1 LRCSFARIDR
11 QLVAA
16 KILENY
22 VMTLIIT
29 GASGQFGRA
38 TVEGLLKSVPA
49 QDLILLTRTPAKL
62 ADLAALGC
70 QVRQGDYDDTQSMR
84 AAFAGGNK
92 MLMISAVKV
101 GFRIPQHRRAIEA
114 AVAAGVGQIVYTSF
128 IGFEGADTSLAVSDH
143 RATEAMLFA
152 SGADW
157 TILRNSQYIDAVIEA
172 QAPHALRSGHW
183 LASAAE
189 GKLAQVAREDCVRS
203 AIAVMA
209 DDGHRNV
216 TYNITGPDLL
226 SFREIAAI
234 IADVAESNIEYNVVD
249 DDGMYAFFDSLGV
262 PREAVPDQVV
272 NAIPWSSDDMVSFE
286 RAIREG
292 HFAVI
297 SHDVEKL
304 TGRLPMSIRE
314 FALARKATLVAA
326 GKA

>member
-1 LRCSFARIDR
+1 MKLI
-11 QLVAA
+11 VA
-16 KILENY
+16 
-22 VMTLIIT
+22 

-38 TVEGLLKSVPA
+38 TVEGLLERVPA
-49 QDLILLTRTPAKL
+49 QDLILLTRSPAKL
-62 ADLAALGC
+62 ADFAARGC
-70 QVRQGDYDDTQSMR
+70 QVRQGDYDDPQSMR
-84 AAFAGGNK
+84 EAFAGGDK
-92 MLMISAVKV
+92 MLMMSAVKV

-172 QAPHALRSGHW
+172 QAPHALRSGKW

-209 DDGHRNV
+209 SDGHRNV

-234 IADVAESNIEYNVVD
+234 IAEIAEAPLEYVVVD
-249 DDGMYAFFDSLGV
+249 DEGMYAFFDSLGI

-297 SHDVEKL
+297 SDDVEQL
-304 TGRLPMSIRE
+304 TGRRPVSIRE
-314 FALARKATLVAA
+314 FALRREADLVAA
-326 GKA
+326 GKENPAHAHG

>member
-1 LRCSFARIDR
+1 M
-11 QLVAA
+11 
-16 KILENY
+16 K
-22 VMTLIIT
+22 LIVT

-38 TVEGLLKSVPA
+38 TVEGLLESVPA
-49 QDLILLTRTPAKL
+49 EDLILLTRTPAKL
-62 ADLAALGC
+62 ADYSARGC
-70 QVRQGDYDDTQSMR
+70 DVRQGDYDDAASMR
-84 AAFAGGNK
+84 EAFSGGEK
-92 MLMISAVKV
+92 MLMMSAVKV
-101 GFRIPQHRRAIEA
+101 GFRIPQHRRAVEA

-128 IGFEGADTSLAVSDH
+128 IGLEGADTSLAVSDH
-143 RATEAMLFA
+143 RATEAMLVG
-152 SGADW
+152 SGVDW

-209 DDGHRNV
+209 NEGHRRV

-234 IADVAESNIEYNVVD
+234 IADVAESPIQYDVVD

-297 SHDVEKL
+297 SDDVETL
-304 TGRLPMSIRE
+304 TGRQPVSIRD
-314 FALARKATLVAA
+314 FALSRKADLVAA
-326 GKA
+326 GKENPARAGA

>member
-1 LRCSFARIDR
+1 M
-11 QLVAA
+11 
-16 KILENY
+16 K
-22 VMTLIIT
+22 LIVT

-38 TVEGLLKSVPA
+38 TVEGLLERVPA

-62 ADLAALGC
+62 DDFAARGC
-70 QVRQGDYDDTQSMR
+70 DVRQGDYDDLESMR
-84 AAFAGGNK
+84 AAFAGGEK
-92 MLMISAVKV
+92 MLMMSAVKV

-128 IGFEGADTSLAVSDH
+128 IGLEGADTSLAVSDH

-152 SGADW
+152 SGAEW

-172 QAPHALRSGHW
+172 QAPHALRSGKW
-183 LASAAE
+183 LASAAD
-189 GKLAQVAREDCVRS
+189 GKLSQVTRDDCVRA

-209 DDGHRNV
+209 EEGHRNV
-216 TYNITGPDLL
+216 TYNITGPELL

-234 IADVAESNIEYNVVD
+234 IAEVAEAPLEYVVVD

-297 SHDVEKL
+297 SGDVEKL
-304 TGRLPMSIRE
+304 TGRRPTSIRE
-314 FALARKATLVAA
+314 FALTRKADLMAA
-326 GKA
+326 GKENPANA

>member
-1 LRCSFARIDR
+1 M
-11 QLVAA
+11 
-16 KILENY
+16 K
-22 VMTLIIT
+22 LIIT

-38 TVEGLLKSVPA
+38 AVEGLLECVPA
-49 QDLILLTRTPAKL
+49 GDLILLTRSPAKL
-62 ADLAALGC
+62 ADFSTRGC
-70 QVRQGDYDDTQSMR
+70 DVRQGDYDDPESMR
-84 AAFAGGNK
+84 QAFAGGEK
-92 MLMISAVKV
+92 MLTLSAVKV
-101 GFRIPQHRRAIEA
+101 GFRIPQHSRAIEA

-143 RATEAMLFA
+143 RATEEMLFE

-172 QAPHALRSGHW
+172 QAPHALRSGKW
-183 LASAAE
+183 IASAAE
-189 GKLAQVAREDCVRS
+189 GKLAQVAREDCVRA

-209 DDGHRNV
+209 EDGHRNT

-234 IADVAESNIEYNVVD
+234 IAEVAESPLEYTVVD
-249 DDGMYAFFDSLGV
+249 DEGMYAFFDSLGI

-297 SHDVEKL
+297 SDDVERL
-304 TGRLPMSIRE
+304 TGRKPVSLRE
-314 FALARKATLVAA
+314 FARRRKADLVAA
-326 GKA
+326 GKERVADATS